1 MVGAVDKHLAL
12 IGFMGAGKSTL
23 GRELARLTSRP
34 FVDTD
39 EEIERRFGP
48 IAELFERN
56 EPDFRRIEEQVVAEA
71 LAGPTAV
78 IALGGGAVLSEA
90 TQTRLASTA
99 FVAYVEGDVD
109 TAWERVK
116 DSGRPLAHDR
126 EEFAKLFAERDEIYE
141 STADGW
147 GRTTEGL
154 LLASLGIAGWK
165 LGLTPAVAGAAIVA
179 DERVLQLHELHVTP
193 GTSTHL
199 VPSGEQA
206 KTMKVVQRLWGE
218 LKIGRDGTI
227 VGIGGGSTTDV
238 AGFVAATHLRGVSWL
253 AIPTTLVGMV
263 DAAIGGKTGINTD
276 NGKNLAGVFHF
287 PKQVL
292 LDPSLLA
299 TLPDEERR
307 AGMAE
312 VVKTGLLAG
321 EELWSLPD
329 EEMIRACAA
338 FKAAVVLSDPYEREG
353 RRAILNLG
361 HTFAHAL
368 EAGSGYA
375 LRHGDAV
382 ALGLLA
388 ALRVSGRATGVVEE
402 VLAPEPVR
410 VDRDR
415 AWDAL
420 LRDKKGALNLVL
432 LGDEGGY
439 VTSVPEREVKRALDE
454 LIAN

>member
-1 MVGAVDKHLAL
+1 M
-12 IGFMGAGKSTL
+12 
-23 GRELARLTSRP
+23 
-34 FVDTD
+34 
-39 EEIERRFGP
+39 
-48 IAELFERN
+48 
-56 EPDFRRIEEQVVAEA
+56 
-71 LAGPTAV
+71 
-78 IALGGGAVLSEA
+78 
-90 TQTRLASTA
+90 
-99 FVAYVEGDVD
+99 
-109 TAWERVK
+109 
-116 DSGRPLAHDR
+116 
-126 EEFAKLFAERDEIYE
+126 
-141 STADGW
+141 
-147 GRTTEGL
+147 
-154 LLASLGIAGWK
+154 
-165 LGLTPAVAGAAIVA
+165 
-179 DERVLQLHELHVTP
+179 
-193 GTSTHL
+193 
-199 VPSGEQA
+199 
-206 KTMKVVQRLWGE
+206 
-218 LKIGRDGTI
+218 
-227 VGIGGGSTTDV
+227 
-238 AGFVAATHLRGVSWL
+238 AATHLRGVSWL

-432 LGDEGGY
+432 LGDQGGY

-454 LIAN
+454 LIAD